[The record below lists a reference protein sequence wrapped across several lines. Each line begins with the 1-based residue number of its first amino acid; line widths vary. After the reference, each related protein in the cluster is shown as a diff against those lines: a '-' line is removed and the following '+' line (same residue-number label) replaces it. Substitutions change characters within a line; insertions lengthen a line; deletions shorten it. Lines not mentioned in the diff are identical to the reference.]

1 MADLNRNGIDDYFE
15 DPYYG
20 EELNQYMMGTGGFGA
35 PSGKVYVPSF
45 GQPAFRTTEAL
56 LAMPN
61 AMEVT
66 PSGMDYNSSL
76 FPDTDYFSSTY
87 TPSFEGLY
95 NSQTTGFDTPPP
107 LPPHLQMDGNVDL
120 MGNPLREQPS
130 VEEIR
135 RRTQADKFGGDSTL
149 YANQQETNAGLKG
162 FFSGLGRV
170 FTDFSGQKMRDER
183 YGVPQPAEIA
193 PAPMF

>member
-15 DPYYG
+15 RPSYE

-35 PSGKVYVPSF
+35 PSDKVYVPSF

-87 TPSFEGLY
+87 TPSFEGLTVRPLV
-95 NSQTTGFDTPPP
+95 STPHRLCP
-107 LPPHLQMDGNVDL
+107 
-120 MGNPLREQPS
+120 
-130 VEEIR
+130 
-135 RRTQADKFGGDSTL
+135 RTCKWMEMWT
-149 YANQQETNAGLKG
+149 
-162 FFSGLGRV
+162 
-170 FTDFSGQKMRDER
+170 
-183 YGVPQPAEIA
+183 
-193 PAPMF
+193 

>member
-1 MADLNRNGIDDYFE
+1 
-15 DPYYG
+15 
-20 EELNQYMMGTGGFGA
+20 MGTGGFGA

-107 LPPHLQMDGNVDL
+107 LPPHLCAERCE
-120 MGNPLREQPS
+120 P
-130 VEEIR
+130 
-135 RRTQADKFGGDSTL
+135 
-149 YANQQETNAGLKG
+149 
-162 FFSGLGRV
+162 SGLASHGPYRREH
-170 FTDFSGQKMRDER
+170 TR
-183 YGVPQPAEIA
+183 A
-193 PAPMF
+193 PL